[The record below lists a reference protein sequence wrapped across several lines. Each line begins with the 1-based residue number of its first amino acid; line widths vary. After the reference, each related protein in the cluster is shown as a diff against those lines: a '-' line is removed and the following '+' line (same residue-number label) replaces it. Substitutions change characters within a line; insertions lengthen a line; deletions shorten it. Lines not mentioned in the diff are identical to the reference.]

1 VAIVTTGGIVAPLVT
16 EGDYSQMVLSVVS
29 FAVAAALFAVF
40 A

>member
-1 VAIVTTGGIVAPLVT
+1 MTSAIEWLRTSVLET
-16 EGDYSQMVLSVVS
+16 VLSVVS